1 MVVGGQH
8 HGAGADKYD
17 IGTAT
22 PVEAKSVITKSSF
35 CKQSMLYYAMLQIG
49 RGNRD
54 NLGIIFQLNIF
65 CHQSLEP
72 SH

>member
-35 CKQSMLYYAMLQIG
+35 CKQSMLHYAMLQIG

-54 NLGIIFQLNIF
+54 NLVIIFHIF
-65 CHQSLEP
+65 LLKHIL
-72 SH
+72 